1 MSILFMKIQKQIYR
15 VIAFSLFLLGVFSV
29 NSACNLIYH
38 QPVESKE
45 LQRFL
50 KNENFR

>member
-1 MSILFMKIQKQIYR
+1 MLILFKKIQKQIYR
-15 VIAFSLFLLGVFSV
+15 IATFLLFFVGIFSV

-38 QPVESKE
+38 QPVEPKG

-50 KNENFR
+50 KQ